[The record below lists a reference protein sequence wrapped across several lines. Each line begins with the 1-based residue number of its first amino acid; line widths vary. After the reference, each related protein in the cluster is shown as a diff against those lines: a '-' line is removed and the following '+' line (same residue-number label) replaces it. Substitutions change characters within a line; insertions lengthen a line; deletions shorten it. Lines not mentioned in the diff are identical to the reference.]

1 MEKYPFLSPEWIERV
16 RDIRQAYSVQS
27 DTPSVDVAIRMNQI
41 VTDVPFGD
49 SEVKIYIDSSEGFID
64 IELGEL
70 EDAEITIRIDYETA
84 KSIFVDLDFQVAMT
98 AFMAGKIRVTGDF
111 TKLIALQSAFSPE
124 SLSPNEIVAK
134 IKDLTS

>member
-16 RDIRQAYSVQS
+16 RDIRQAYSEQS

-41 VTDVPFGD
+41 VTDVPFGN

>member
-1 MEKYPFLSPEWIERV
+1 VEKYPFLSPEWIERV
-16 RDIRQAYSVQS
+16 RDIRQAYSEQS

-41 VTDVPFGD
+41 VTDVPFGN

>member
-124 SLSPNEIVAK
+124 SLSPN
-134 IKDLTS
+134 

>member
-1 MEKYPFLSPEWIERV
+1 VEKYPFLSPEWIERV